1 MRALSLQ
8 GRLGLATPNCAG
20 TGLSE
25 SPPPL
30 PRAPPPPLQLSSA
43 ALPLSGAMTSTY
55 DCPNWHLS
63 ACGWWFKRLFNSR
76 DETALHSEL
85 G

>member
-1 MRALSLQ
+1 
-8 GRLGLATPNCAG
+8 
-20 TGLSE
+20 
-25 SPPPL
+25 
-30 PRAPPPPLQLSSA
+30 
-43 ALPLSGAMTSTY
+43 MTSTY

-85 G
+85 GRELPQEARPTGLDPGAAGCAAQIRSLVGASRP